1 MALNEFEG
9 TVMLV
14 SHDRALLR
22 ETCDEFWLVAD
33 GELKPFD
40 GDLDDYQKW
49 LLERSREAQRA
60 ASGKAA
66 SRASA
71 PASAHPAPAAAPPAA
86 PAPAP
91 AAQGREDRKAAA
103 QARARLADQTRPLR
117 NEQGQIDKRL
127 EKLGGEK
134 TEVEGLLATPG
145 LSGEQF
151 AEHGRRLAHI
161 QAELAM
167 LEERWLE
174 LGEEIEALTRQAG

>member
-22 ETCDEFWLVAD
+22 ESATSSGWWPRRV
-33 GELKPFD
+33 KPFD
-40 GDLDDYQKW
+40 GDLDDYQRW

-66 SRASA
+66 AG
-71 PASAHPAPAAAPPAA
+71 
-86 PAPAP
+86 AP
-91 AAQGREDRKAAA
+91 AAQGQRGARRRPPARPRPPPNHSREDRKAAA
-103 QARARLADQTRPLR
+103 QARAKLADLTRPLR
-117 NEQGQIDKRL
+117 NEQAQIDKRL

-134 TEVEGLLATPG
+134 TEVEALLATPG